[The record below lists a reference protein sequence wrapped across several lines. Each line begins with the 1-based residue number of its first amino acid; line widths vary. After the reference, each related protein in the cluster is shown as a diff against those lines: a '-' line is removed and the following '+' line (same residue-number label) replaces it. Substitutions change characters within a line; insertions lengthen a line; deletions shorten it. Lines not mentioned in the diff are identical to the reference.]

1 MILIPIFIFLH
12 FYWQAYIL
20 LAAGGVLFFLLFLT
34 YQHKVVDFFDAVD
47 IQMEQMLSK
56 GGEVRFPEVQDV
68 ESVFSRFVSKLT
80 RLYDALRIA
89 RENEKRVMQGMVAN
103 MKMDLE
109 LLSSRQMEPKKQR
122 EFLERTMHQADK
134 MDFLIQSIIKMSR
147 LESGAI
153 RILPQNAEE
162 RRRTPEICLMNLY
175 GRQMLYFVCI

>member
-1 MILIPIFIFLH
+1 MDFEAGEGALLILIPIFIFLH

-20 LAAGGVLFFLLFLT
+20 LAAGGVLLFLA

-89 RENEKRVMQGMVAN
+89 RENEKRVMQGMVADLCHQIKTPVAN

-122 EFLERTMHQADK
+122 EFLERTMQQADK
-134 MDFLIQSIIKMSR
+134 MDFLIQ
-147 LESGAI
+147 
-153 RILPQNAEE
+153 
-162 RRRTPEICLMNLY
+162 Y